1 MNQKSVNWQCARPES
16 LLSMLW
22 FTFCYQFLTYF
33 VHIFSSN
40 KNRNLIDIEEDQIG
54 DPVSSSTRKHLI
66 IDDKLFIQRPSA
78 IEKSNTPVCDFIYRD
93 KSGAKFY
100 TALSQKQRQ
109 ILWDYLGPAK
119 YHLQGMSYYYIPY
132 ITNNMNQNVLSDL
145 INICLVYVW

>member
-1 MNQKSVNWQCARPES
+1 MI
-16 LLSMLW
+16 L
-22 FTFCYQFLTYF
+22 F
-33 VHIFSSN
+33 FSSN
-40 KNRNLIDIEEDQIG
+40 KNSKLIDIEDVQIG
-54 DPVSSSTRKHLI
+54 EPISSNTRKRLI

-119 YHLQGMSYYYIPY
+119 YHLQGMSYYYIPHVP
-132 ITNNMNQNVLSDL
+132 INM
-145 INICLVYVW
+145 Y